1 MSPFS
6 SSDISVLTP
15 TKDRPHKIVNLLD
28 SLVAQTKQVGR
39 VVVVGSG
46 QNIGEIVRSY
56 DKKLNIEYYHS
67 DIAGQIRQ
75 RKLGVTK
82 LDNRTRLVATLDD
95 DIILK
100 SDAIENLISFWNTKD
115 QKTAGIGFNI
125 TNMQR
130 HEYSRFKK
138 SLYLSLES
146 PGRVIS
152 SGYTTSLVNIDSDI
166 KTNWLNGGA
175 TVWKQNILVDGI
187 HKKNMDSPW
196 APCEDL
202 MFSYPISKK
211 FDLWVCKSAE
221 VIHDDKVVFQN
232 ISTAI
237 QRGRL
242 LSQWTLEFVK
252 QNKDLST
259 SHFTIATISSSL
271 LNMLRKIYKI
281 EFFFEL
287 GRILFLF
294 KK

>member
-1 MSPFS
+1 MIPYSA
-6 SSDISVLTP
+6 SDISVLTP

-39 VVVVGSG
+39 VIVVGSG
-46 QNIGEIVRSY
+46 QDIHGIIQSY
-56 DKKLNIEYYHS
+56 EKKLNIEYYHS
-67 DIAGQIRQ
+67 EIAGQIRQ

-82 LDNRTRLVATLDD
+82 LDSKTKLVATLDD

-100 SDAIENLISFWNTKD
+100 PDAIENLISFWNSKD
-115 QKTAGIGFNI
+115 KNTAGTGFNI

-130 HEYSRFKK
+130 HKYSWIKK
-138 SLYLSLES
+138 VLYLSLES

-152 SGYTTSLVNIDSDI
+152 SGYTTSLVNINSDI

-175 TVWKQNILVDGI
+175 TVWRQNILVEGI
-187 HKKNMDSPW
+187 HKKNMDSSW

-221 VIHDDKVVFQN
+221 VIHDDKVVFPN
-232 ISTAI
+232 IKSAI

-242 LSQWTLEFVK
+242 LSQWTLEFVN
-252 QNKDLST
+252 QNRELSRI
-259 SHFTIATISSSL
+259 HFAIATISSSL
-271 LNMLRKIYKI
+271 LNMVRKIYKI

-287 GRILFLF
+287 GRVLFFF
-294 KK
+294 KR